1 VSNENYSLL
10 KMCVFGRKD
19 HKEVQ
24 KMRSYEILYVI
35 RPDIEEEAKATLVK
49 RFDEVLTNNGA
60 EIVESKEWGK
70 RRLAYEIEDF
80 KDGYYQI
87 IKYNGDSAAADE
99 FDRLAKI
106 NNDIIRHIVVRD
118 EQAEDKK

>member
-1 VSNENYSLL
+1 
-10 KMCVFGRKD
+10 
-19 HKEVQ
+19 
-24 KMRSYEILYVI
+24 MRSYEILYVI
-35 RPDIEEEAKATLVK
+35 RPDIEEEAKSALVK

-87 IKYNGDSAAADE
+87 IKFNGDSAASMVYAWRRSTMTLSVISL
-99 FDRLAKI
+99 FVTNKL
-106 NNDIIRHIVVRD
+106 
-118 EQAEDKK
+118 KKKNKLNIEWS

>member
-10 KMCVFGRKD
+10 KTKVFSRKV
-19 HKEVQ
+19 HKEVH
-24 KMRSYEILYVI
+24 KMRAYEILYVI
-35 RPDIEEEAKATLVK
+35 RPNIEEEAKATLVK
-49 RFDEVLTNNGA
+49 RFDEILTNNGA

-80 KDGYYQI
+80 KDGFYHI
-87 IKYNGDSAAADE
+87 IKVNATSEATDE

-118 EQAEDKK
+118 EQAEEKK

>member
-1 VSNENYSLL
+1 
-10 KMCVFGRKD
+10 
-19 HKEVQ
+19 
-24 KMRSYEILYVI
+24 MRSYEILYVI

-118 EQAEDKK
+118 EHAEVKK

>member
-1 VSNENYSLL
+1 
-10 KMCVFGRKD
+10 
-19 HKEVQ
+19 
-24 KMRSYEILYVI
+24 MRSYEILYVI
-35 RPDIEEEAKATLVK
+35 RPDIEEEAKTTLVK

>member
-1 VSNENYSLL
+1 
-10 KMCVFGRKD
+10 
-19 HKEVQ
+19 
-24 KMRSYEILYVI
+24 MRSYEILYVI

-70 RRLAYEIEDF
+70 RRLAYEIQDF

-118 EQAEDKK
+118 EQAEEKK

>member
-1 VSNENYSLL
+1 
-10 KMCVFGRKD
+10 
-19 HKEVQ
+19 
-24 KMRSYEILYVI
+24 MRSYEILYVI
-35 RPDIEEEAKATLVK
+35 RPNIEEEAKATLVK

-80 KDGYYQI
+80 KDGFYQI
-87 IKYNGDSAAADE
+87 IKLNGDSAATDE

-118 EQAEDKK
+118 EQAEEKK